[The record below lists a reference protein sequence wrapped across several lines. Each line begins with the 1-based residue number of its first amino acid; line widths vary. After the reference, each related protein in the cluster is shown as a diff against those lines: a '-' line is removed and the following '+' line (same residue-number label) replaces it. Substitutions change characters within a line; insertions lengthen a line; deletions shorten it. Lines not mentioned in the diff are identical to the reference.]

1 MDASSKTGDMPAA
14 QTKSGPV
21 ETLPNRAAADG
32 KAAEAAISKQY
43 AALDASRGGLT
54 SKEAVQRLGTYG
66 PNALE
71 EKKKSQLEVLLGFFW
86 GPIPWMI
93 EAAALMALLVG
104 DYGDFAIISSLLLFN
119 AALGFW
125 EERQATS
132 ALSALKSAL
141 ARKARVLRDNQW
153 SEVDASDLVPGDIVR
168 IRLGDVVP
176 ADCILIEGKY
186 LSVDQSALTGESLPV
201 ARTVGETAYSGS
213 IAKQGEMDALV
224 TATGAKTFFGRT
236 AKLVETAGA
245 ASHFQSAVM
254 KVGDFL
260 IALAAVLAIVLVAV
274 ELAREENLLR
284 VAEFVLIL
292 LVASVPVAMP
302 AVLSMT
308 MALGAQMLARKKVIV
323 SRLEAIEEMAG
334 MTILCSDKTGT
345 LTENKLTLG
354 EVKVWGRE
362 EPQHVLL
369 AASLASKAVDQDP
382 IDLATI
388 AGLKDPTVLGAY
400 EILNFVPF
408 DPVSKRTEAK
418 VKGPHGSGFSVSKGA
433 PQVIFDLVQLPSAQR
448 KEAEA
453 IVDAFARKGF
463 RTLGV
468 AETDSKGAWTLLG
481 ILSLS
486 DPPRPDSKA
495 TIAMAE
501 KFGVAVKMVT
511 GDNAA
516 IASQIAGELGLGTHI
531 EPASALFSPDAA
543 KTGVPKDIEEK
554 VEAADGFAE
563 VFPEHKYA
571 IVKALQERG
580 HIVGMTGD
588 GVNDAP
594 ALKQADVGIAVS
606 GATDAARAAAALIL
620 TSTGLS
626 VIIDGIEEARRIFQ
640 RMMSYTLYRIAMT
653 ICIMVFIVL
662 ATIAYGFFPLTPV
675 MIIALALLDDVPIM
689 TIAFDNASVPAKP
702 VRWQMKRILAVSSVL
717 GALAVVESFGLMYLA
732 KTVLRVD
739 HPQLQTMMFL
749 QLVAGGHL
757 MLFVMRSEHA
767 FWRPPY
773 PAPVLFWA
781 ILGTQVFATL
791 VCAFGWLV
799 PALSWRQIAIVWA
812 YNLIWML
819 LLDAAKLALYREL
832 DRRNRGQTPFLMR
845 LKASLQPDMPARL

>member
-1 MDASSKTGDMPAA
+1 MP
-14 QTKSGPV
+14 TNPPKSGPG
-21 ETLPNRAAADG
+21 EALPD
-32 KAAEAAISKQY
+32 KAAVAAISTQY
-43 AALDASRGGLT
+43 AALDASRSGLT
-54 SKEAVQRLGTYG
+54 SSEAARRLGTYG

-125 EERQATS
+125 EEHQATS

-141 ARKARVLRDNQW
+141 ARKARALRDGQW

-176 ADCILIEGKY
+176 TDCVLVEGKY

-201 ARTVGETAYSGS
+201 AKTVGETAYSGS
-213 IAKQGEMDALV
+213 IAKQGEMVALV

-236 AKLVETAGA
+236 AKLVATAGA
-245 ASHFQSAVM
+245 ASHFQTAVM
-254 KVGDFL
+254 RVGDFL
-260 IALAAVLAIVLVAV
+260 IVLAAILAIVLVAV
-274 ELAREENLLR
+274 ELSREENLLR
-284 VAEFVLIL
+284 VAAFVLIL

-308 MALGAQMLARKKVIV
+308 MALGAQMLAKKKVIV

-345 LTENKLTLG
+345 LTENKLKLG
-354 EVKVWGRE
+354 EVKVWGQGD
-362 EPQHVLL
+362 PQHVLL
-369 AASLASKAVDQDP
+369 AASLASKAEDQDP

-388 AGLKDPTVLGAY
+388 AGLKDPKSLGQY
-400 EILNFVPF
+400 RTLSFVPF
-408 DPVSKRTEAK
+408 DPISKRTEAK
-418 VKGPHGSGFSVSKGA
+418 VKGPDDSVFSVSKGA
-433 PQVIFDLVQLPSAQR
+433 PQVIFDLAGLSSSQR
-448 KEAEA
+448 QEAEA
-453 IVDAFARKGF
+453 IVAAFAAKGF

-486 DPPRPDSKA
+486 DPPRPDSKS

-501 KFGVAVKMVT
+501 KLGIAVKMVT

-516 IASQIAGELGLGTHI
+516 IASEIAGELGLGTHI
-531 EPASALFSPDAA
+531 EPASALFTGDAA
-543 KTGVPKDIEEK
+543 KKELPDDIAQK

-571 IVKALQERG
+571 IVKALQSRG

-620 TSTGLS
+620 TSPGLS

-640 RMMSYTLYRIAMT
+640 RMMGYTLYRIAMT
-653 ICIMVFIVL
+653 ICIMAFIVL
-662 ATIAYGFFPLTPV
+662 ATIGYGFFPLTPV

-689 TIAFDNASVPAKP
+689 TIAFDNAAVPAKP
-702 VRWQMKRILAVSSVL
+702 VRWEMKRILAVASVL

-732 KTVLRVD
+732 KTVLKVD
-739 HPQLQTMMFL
+739 HPELQTMMFL

-767 FWRPPY
+767 FWRPPH
-773 PAPVLFWA
+773 PAPLLFWA
-781 ILGTQVFATL
+781 IVGTQVLATL
-791 VCAFGWLV
+791 ACAFGWLV
-799 PALSWRQIAIVWA
+799 PALSWRHIAIVWG

-819 LLDAAKLALYREL
+819 LLDAAKLAVYREL
-832 DRRNRGQTPFLMR
+832 DRRNAGQTPFLMR
-845 LKASLQPDMPARL
+845 LKGSLQPDMPAPL